1 LKPLSS
7 TVTAGLIILLFLGG
21 RLASADPF
29 DWISEFVYEMDAPD
43 FMEEFEGKEIE
54 KKYRLRNVGYEV
66 SGTEVGAVIVIIH
79 VKSQPV
85 NEGETKL
92 DFTAKARYVY
102 AENATFDVK
111 KERAEV
117 KGYAILKEDKMIL
130 HVPWSEIFKNM

>member
-1 LKPLSS
+1 MIRLSS
-7 TVTAGLIILLFLGG
+7 TVGIGLIVLLFINAKF
-21 RLASADPF
+21 ASAGPF
-29 DWISEFVYEMDAPD
+29 DWVSEFVYEMDAPD
-43 FMEEFEGKEIE
+43 FMEVFEGKEME
-54 KKYRLRNVGYEV
+54 KTYRLRNISYEAA
-66 SGTEVGAVIVIIH
+66 GTEVGAVIVIIH

-85 NEGETKL
+85 NWDETKL

-102 AENATFDVK
+102 AENENFDVE